1 MLQLGEAKKI
11 MTTINNIEDL
21 IRLLDENPQW
31 TEALRARLLTREL
44 LELPEKFATYAEE
57 SNRRFE
63 RLEQQLATF
72 AEETSQRFT
81 QIAQQFEQV
90 QLQFER
96 VQQQF
101 QRVENQ
107 IAQMNQR
114 LGRVETHASRAEID
128 LGYLRGGHAR
138 STAYHIADIIALE
151 LGLRRVRNL
160 SGQDLW
166 QMTETADVS
175 QLSSGEL
182 RSFRHADLVMET
194 IDSEGNPC
202 YLAAEIS
209 FTVNGRDTTRAIRNA
224 GLLTDFTGVKT
235 QAVVI
240 GVHRDD
246 HVYDIIESGQ
256 VRWYPLSDDDLGV
269 D

>member
-1 MLQLGEAKKI
+1 

-72 AEETSQRFT
+72 AEATSQRFT
-81 QIAQQFEQV
+81 QIAQQFEQ
-90 QLQFER
+90 

-224 GLLTDFTGVKT
+224 RLLHTFTGIKT

-256 VRWYPLSDDDLGV
+256 VRWYPLSDDDLGL

>member
-1 MLQLGEAKKI
+1 